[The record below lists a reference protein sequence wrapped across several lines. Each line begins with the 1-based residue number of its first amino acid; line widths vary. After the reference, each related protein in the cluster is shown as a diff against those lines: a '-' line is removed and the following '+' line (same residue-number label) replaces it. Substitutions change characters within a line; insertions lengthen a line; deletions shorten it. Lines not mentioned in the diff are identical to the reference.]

1 MPAYKEKDKDT
12 WYVQFYY
19 KDWTGQNRKKLKRSF
34 RCKKDAIEWE
44 RNFILQQTCNLDMT
58 FGDFWKLYEADVKPK
73 LKLNTWVSK
82 EYMVNYKI
90 LPYFKNKRMNDIT
103 VRDVIKWQNELRSM
117 RDEKGNPYKGTYL
130 KTLNA
135 QLSAIFNHAVRF
147 KSPDDKFV
155 CPEITDNYIS
165 RSNQI
170 KKDNADELIKE
181 EVLISKPDF
190 VQTYYMD
197 DELDDKEQYEI
208 EEDTFVYGERTKGD
222 DY

>member
-1 MPAYKEKDKDT
+1 MKDFMVLLKKKERMTMPAYKEKDKDT

-117 RDEKGNPYKGTYL
+117 RDEKGNPYK
-130 KTLNA
+130 
-135 QLSAIFNHAVRF
+135 
-147 KSPDDKFV
+147 
-155 CPEITDNYIS
+155 
-165 RSNQI
+165 
-170 KKDNADELIKE
+170 
-181 EVLISKPDF
+181 
-190 VQTYYMD
+190 
-197 DELDDKEQYEI
+197 
-208 EEDTFVYGERTKGD
+208 
-222 DY
+222 